1 MCSLGSSRRIW
12 RAFFALL
19 TSVAMAF
26 AATVLAGCAAAPKQ
40 VVTDEAVGFEVAMEQ
55 IAKDLVQQ
63 LQDGTGIKAVI
74 ARIESQL
81 RQTAIVIDP
90 FIDAQNGYAVVAGKR
105 AQTEIAD
112 KAKAVGKGFEF
123 SDLTTDALAKSNFVM
138 SGTIGFESKAN
149 TAKKLYRVHVA
160 LTNSKTGT
168 VAAQSSAWLS
178 DANIDMKPLPV
189 YQESPVFLNDRYSRG
204 LVQTSVAAVGQNAE
218 ATYFSQLATAALQAE
233 AQQAYAT
240 DDTKTS
246 LSLYQRA
253 ETRNDG
259 KTLKIYS
266 GLYVSHLKLGNLADA
281 EKTFGQLVAVA
292 FAENNLSI
300 RFLFQVNST
309 DFINEPKLNQQYR
322 IWVRQLGQ
330 HIIKSQQCV
339 EVQGHSSKSG
349 NEAYNNR
356 LSLQRAEFI
365 RRQMQLDSSASV
377 NLTKATGRGFQDN
390 LVGSGSDN
398 EQDAIDRRVEFKI
411 VPCSQNRGG

>member
-1 MCSLGSSRRIW
+1 
-12 RAFFALL
+12 
-19 TSVAMAF
+19 
-26 AATVLAGCAAAPKQ
+26 
-40 VVTDEAVGFEVAMEQ
+40 
-55 IAKDLVQQ
+55 
-63 LQDGTGIKAVI
+63 
-74 ARIESQL
+74 
-81 RQTAIVIDP
+81 
-90 FIDAQNGYAVVAGKR
+90 
-105 AQTEIAD
+105 
-112 KAKAVGKGFEF
+112 
-123 SDLTTDALAKSNFVM
+123 
-138 SGTIGFESKAN
+138 
-149 TAKKLYRVHVA
+149 
-160 LTNSKTGT
+160 
-168 VAAQSSAWLS
+168 
-178 DANIDMKPLPV
+178 
-189 YQESPVFLNDRYSRG
+189 
-204 LVQTSVAAVGQNAE
+204 
-218 ATYFSQLATAALQAE
+218 
-233 AQQAYAT
+233 
-240 DDTKTS
+240 
-246 LSLYQRA
+246 LYQRA

-309 DFINEPKLNQQYR
+309 DFISEPKLNQQYR

-365 RRQMQLDSSASV
+365 RRQMQLDSNASV

-411 VPCSQNRGG
+411 VPCSSNRAG

>member
-12 RAFFALL
+12 RAFFAPL
-19 TSVAMAF
+19 TYIAIACVV
-26 AATVLAGCAAAPKQ
+26 TVLGGCAAAPKQ
-40 VVTDEAVGFEVAMEQ
+40 VVTDEAVSFEVAMDQ

-63 LQDGTGIKAVI
+63 VQDGTGIKAVI

-81 RQTAIVIDP
+81 RQTIVVVDP

-112 KAKAVGKGFEF
+112 KAKAAVKSFEF
-123 SDLTTDALAKSNFVM
+123 YDLTTDALAKSNFVM

-160 LTNSKTGT
+160 LTNSKTGA

-330 HIIKSQQCV
+330 HISKSQQCV

-411 VPCSQNRGG
+411 IPCSQNRGG

>member
-1 MCSLGSSRRIW
+1 MRSLGSSRRIW
-12 RAFFALL
+12 CALSAPLTFVAIFFAASFL
-19 TSVAMAF
+19 SS
-26 AATVLAGCAAAPKQ
+26 CAAPPKQ
-40 VVTDEAVGFEVAMEQ
+40 VVTDDAVGFEVAMEQ

-81 RQTAIVIDP
+81 RPTAIVIDP

-112 KAKAVGKGFEF
+112 KAKAAVKSFEF
-123 SDLTTDALAKSNFVM
+123 FDLTTEGLAKSNFVM
-138 SGTIGFESKAN
+138 SGTIGVESKAN
-149 TAKKLYRVHVA
+149 SVKKLYRVHVS

-168 VAAQSSAWLS
+168 VAAQSSAWLA
-178 DANIDMKPLPV
+178 DTNIDMKPLPV
-189 YQESPVFLNDRYSRG
+189 YQESPVFLNDRYTRG
-204 LVQTSVAAVGQNAE
+204 LVQTSVATVGQNAE
-218 ATYFSQLATAALQAE
+218 STYFSQLATAALQAE
-233 AQQAYAT
+233 AQQAYAA

-309 DFINEPKLNQQYR
+309 DFISEPKLNQQYR

-365 RRQMQLDSSASV
+365 RRQMQLDSNASV

-411 VPCSQNRGG
+411 VPCSSTRAG